1 VKTAEKEFK
10 NLLGEFTR
18 KSQDLAA
25 IKRGGTPGESP
36 KPDLNN
42 PAKKP
47 WEDPNWQPASYQEI
61 LDASVEKLKADLDR
75 DRTAKEEETRLFA
88 STVDTQVSEIRKTDP
103 NLNEVEL
110 YKHAA
115 KYGFG
120 LNIKGAYQNMKDLQ
134 ITAKKAAD
142 MTAQNLAKRAA
153 EPIHGGARAGAVV
166 TDGDVYDPN
175 ARNTSLSDALKAF
188 KP

>member
-1 VKTAEKEFK
+1 MKTAEKEYR

-18 KSQDLAA
+18 KSQDLARFTG
-25 IKRGGTPGESP
+25 KPGEAP

-61 LDASVEKLKADLDR
+61 LEASVDKLKTDLER
-75 DRTAKEEETRLFA
+75 ESSTKKAEEAHFA
-88 STVDTQVSEIRKTDP
+88 ATVDAQVAEIRKTDP
-103 NLNEVEL
+103 ALNEVEL

-134 ITAKKAAD
+134 STAKKAAD

-153 EPIHGGARAGAVV
+153 EPIHGGVRAGTVA

-188 KP
+188 KS